1 MTLAQQLVNQERT
14 RTQLVDEGFNRHT
27 DVVGGDGLPS
37 WFIDDEQRHFRH
49 NIPITKDA
57 VQAIRDKQRELNAR
71 PIKKVAEA
79 KARKK
84 MRTIRRLEK
93 MKAKAQGIN
102 DDEENGLTEKEKA
115 ASIAKVLARSAKAG
129 KTKKPETKLVVARGP
144 NRGISGR
151 PKGVKGKYKVRTLS
165 HIATGRLCRFAHS
178 LPFLSSDCRFAH
190 EEGGPRA
197 QAHPEARPQILR
209 PSEVISSPLDSVTAL
224 FRSLS
229 LSWFLIS
236 GFSVCLVSTFCNNLS
251 ILPGLWYARREINP
265 RANRPPA
272 PTPTK
277 HR

>member
-1 MTLAQQLVNQERT
+1 MTTAEAMTLAQQLVNQERT

-151 PKGVKGKYKVRTLS
+151 PKGVKGKYKVSTLFL
-165 HIATGRLCRFAHS
+165 IATDRLCRFAHS
-178 LPFLSSDCRFAH
+178 LPFLV
-190 EEGGPRA
+190 
-197 QAHPEARPQILR
+197 LR
-209 PSEVISSPLDSVTAL
+209 
-224 FRSLS
+224 
-229 LSWFLIS
+229 
-236 GFSVCLVSTFCNNLS
+236 LS
-251 ILPGLWYARREINP
+251 I
-265 RANRPPA
+265 RA
-272 PTPTK
+272 
-277 HR
+277 